1 MWLGGG
7 IDYDSISNAVTISAG
22 QTNIPFS
29 VPIHD
34 DMILEGNEGFYLIIN
49 ASSVPSRVIVVNP
62 DQVEV
67 IIVDNDGKI
76 NT

>member
-1 MWLGGG
+1 
-7 IDYDSISNAVTISAG
+7 
-22 QTNIPFS
+22 
-29 VPIHD
+29 
-34 DMILEGNEGFYLIIN
+34 MILEGNEGFYLIIN
-49 ASSVPSRVIVVNP
+49 ASSVPSRVIVANP